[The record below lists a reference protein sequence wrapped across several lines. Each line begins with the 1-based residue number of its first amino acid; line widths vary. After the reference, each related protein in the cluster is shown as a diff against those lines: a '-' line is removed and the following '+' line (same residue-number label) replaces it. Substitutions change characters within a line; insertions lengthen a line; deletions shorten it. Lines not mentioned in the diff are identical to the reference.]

1 MLCYF
6 VVRRSDTASCY
17 VRKSVFV
24 CRQKNSVSVRTVF
37 LFQLHFSLI
46 FSWGP
51 STADLLRH
59 HYYHRHVAEVCSY
72 SSLDSFTCAAYF
84 TISARGKWMLG
95 ADRRLHRS
103 CQFLRH
109 IRIAG
114 TLLGHCVPRTSLLRP
129 LVSLVEQSKE
139 TKVEWHSSRVL
150 F

>member
-24 CRQKNSVSVRTVF
+24 CRQKKC
-37 LFQLHFSLI
+37 FSQDCFFISTSFFIDI
-46 FSWGP
+46 F
-51 STADLLRH
+51 
-59 HYYHRHVAEVCSY
+59 HRHVAEVCSY